1 MKLSGKISIPFFF
14 RGIIFLLIILCFCSS
29 NLLFAQKNNKASR
42 TELQKK
48 RKVLYE
54 DMNNTKDILRTTRS
68 EKKASLN
75 ELILVQKKIQNRNQI
90 ISNLAE
96 NLDLLDN
103 RIADIEF
110 QIDSLGIALE
120 ELQEDYAKS
129 ARNAYINRS
138 DYHKLLF
145 LFSAKNVN
153 DAYRRMKYL
162 DYYRQFRKDQVLS
175 IYSTHETLKL
185 KLADLQK
192 EKDEHSHLLSSRQ
205 KERETLEA
213 EKVNKDQLLKS
224 LKTKEKQMEQK
235 LREKQNALDDLN
247 KQIKS
252 LIAKATATN
261 PKGATDDKKL
271 KLDNSPEAQKLSAT
285 FASNKGKLP
294 WPVEKG
300 VITANFGTNPHPVLK
315 NITTT
320 NNGIDISTEPNANVR
335 AVFDGKV
342 SNILFNP
349 TFQWAVIIKHG
360 NYFTVYTNLKEP
372 TVNKG
377 DLVKTKET
385 IGTVYFNEDE
395 NEAIVH
401 LEVWE
406 SNNKMNP
413 ASWLYRK

>member
-1 MKLSGKISIPFFF
+1 MKLYGKIPSLMFPKAFAMLLA
-14 RGIIFLLIILCFCSS
+14 FLCLYGT
-29 NLLFAQKNNKASR
+29 NPLFAQKASKSSR
-42 TELQKK
+42 IELQNK
-48 RKVLYE
+48 RKALYE

-68 EKKASLN
+68 ERNASLN
-75 ELILVQKKIQNRNQI
+75 ELILVEKKINNRNQI

-96 NLDLLDN
+96 HIDLLDN

-138 DYHKLLF
+138 DYNKLLF

-162 DYYRQFRKDQVLS
+162 DYYRQYRKNQVLN
-175 IYSTHETLKL
+175 IYSTNESLKS
-185 KLADLQK
+185 KLIDLQQ
-192 EKDEHSHLLSSRQ
+192 EKDEQSHLLGNRQ

-213 EKVNKDQLLKS
+213 EKTNKDQILKT

-235 LREKQNALDDLN
+235 LWEKQTALDQLN
-247 KQIKS
+247 KQIKD

-261 PKGATDDKKL
+261 TKSTSADKPKALDTSPESL
-271 KLDNSPEAQKLSAT
+271 KLSENFAQ
-285 FASNKGKLP
+285 NKGKLP

-300 VITANFGTNPHPVLK
+300 VITANFGNNPHPVLK

-360 NYFTVYTNLKEP
+360 NYFTVYTNMNEP

-377 DLVKTKET
+377 DMVKTKQS
-385 IGTVYFNEDE
+385 IGTVYFNTDE
-395 NEAIVH
+395 NEAVVH

-406 SNNKMNP
+406 SNNKLNP
-413 ASWLYRK
+413 APWLFRK

>member
-1 MKLSGKISIPFFF
+1 MFPKAFAMLLA
-14 RGIIFLLIILCFCSS
+14 FLCLYGT
-29 NLLFAQKNNKASR
+29 NPLFAQKASKSSR
-42 TELQKK
+42 IELQNK
-48 RKVLYE
+48 RKALYE

-68 EKKASLN
+68 ERNASLN
-75 ELILVQKKIQNRNQI
+75 ELILVEKKINNRNQI

-96 NLDLLDN
+96 HIDLLDN

-138 DYHKLLF
+138 DYNKLLF

-162 DYYRQFRKDQVLS
+162 DYYRQYRKNQVLN
-175 IYSTHETLKL
+175 IYSTNESLKS
-185 KLADLQK
+185 KLIDLQQ
-192 EKDEHSHLLSSRQ
+192 EKDEQSHLLGNRQ

-213 EKVNKDQLLKS
+213 EKTNKDQILKT

-235 LREKQNALDDLN
+235 LWEKQTALDQLN
-247 KQIKS
+247 KQIKD

-261 PKGATDDKKL
+261 TKSTSADKPKALDTSPESL
-271 KLDNSPEAQKLSAT
+271 KLSENFAQ
-285 FASNKGKLP
+285 NKGKLP

-300 VITANFGTNPHPVLK
+300 VITANFGNNPHPVLK

-360 NYFTVYTNLKEP
+360 NYFTVYTNMNEP

-377 DLVKTKET
+377 DMVKTKQS
-385 IGTVYFNEDE
+385 IGTVYFNTDE
-395 NEAIVH
+395 NEAVVH

-406 SNNKMNP
+406 SNNKLNP
-413 ASWLYRK
+413 APWLFRK

>member
-1 MKLSGKISIPFFF
+1 MFPKAFAMLLA
-14 RGIIFLLIILCFCSS
+14 FLCLYGT
-29 NLLFAQKNNKASR
+29 NPLFAQKASKSSR
-42 TELQKK
+42 IELQNK
-48 RKVLYE
+48 RKALYE

-68 EKKASLN
+68 ERNASLN
-75 ELILVQKKIQNRNQI
+75 ELILVEKKINNRNQI

-96 NLDLLDN
+96 HIDLLDN

-138 DYHKLLF
+138 DYNKLLF

-162 DYYRQFRKDQVLS
+162 DYYRQYRKNQVLN
-175 IYSTHETLKL
+175 IYSTNETLKS
-185 KLADLQK
+185 KLIDLQQ
-192 EKDEHSHLLSSRQ
+192 EKDEQSHLLGNRQ

-213 EKVNKDQLLKS
+213 EKTNKDQILKT

-235 LREKQNALDDLN
+235 LREKQTALDQLN
-247 KQIKS
+247 KQIKD

-261 PKGATDDKKL
+261 TKSTSANKPKALDTSPESL
-271 KLDNSPEAQKLSAT
+271 KLSENFAQ
-285 FASNKGKLP
+285 NKGKLP

-300 VITANFGTNPHPVLK
+300 VITANFGNNPHPVLK

-335 AVFDGKV
+335 AVFEGKV

-360 NYFTVYTNLKEP
+360 NYFTVYTNMNEP

-377 DLVKTKET
+377 DMVKTKQS
-385 IGTVYFNEDE
+385 IGTVYFNTDE
-395 NEAIVH
+395 NEAVVH

-406 SNNKMNP
+406 SNNKLNP
-413 ASWLYRK
+413 APWLFRK